1 MGELYYDTVFHDS
14 FGANVFHKYT
24 LSKNLQDFVNRLFP
38 LTEMPIIVI
47 DNAFKILAYTKTD
60 NLDDKMWNETMGSGY
75 YGDEI
80 IQEIIEKH
88 WVEDQKI
95 SSNEPFFRTHVSSQY
110 RHLISRIMFE
120 GTFFGSIVILC
131 VKDDVDD
138 LFKRMRFISDMLSR
152 FFIQDERIQVNKHR
166 YNEAIFIDLLM
177 GNIKTAALLHNRIS
191 STDLESYAY
200 FQLLSV
206 PLKDHNKIAASNLIK
221 NFEEMFP
228 ACWVVNYDEYIHALR
243 AFNGKVKISK
253 ETGHRLNAIAE
264 RYFTQ
269 ICLSGVTADLLE
281 LPIHY
286 RNNLHSFKIA
296 NMIDEKRVLL
306 EFENYRLFDLALTSV
321 GDDIDNLDNHIS
333 TQVLKLREYDRL
345 HGQNYF
351 ETLYNFLKYKE
362 SYCMT
367 ADRMYLHRNTVFYRI
382 SKIKEEFEINWDTF
396 EDYVSIFFSCI
407 LASYKDII
415 KKNKKGDPVRG

>member
-1 MGELYYDTVFHDS
+1 MGEFYYDTVFNDS
-14 FGANVFHKYT
+14 FGANVFQKYT
-24 LSKNLQDFVNRLFP
+24 LSRNLKDFVNRLFP
-38 LTEMPIIVI
+38 LIEMPIIVI
-47 DNAFKILAYTKTD
+47 DNAFKILAYANVD
-60 NLDDKMWNETMGSGY
+60 SLDDKMWNATLGSGY
-75 YGDEI
+75 YGDEVI
-80 IQEIIEKH
+80 KEIIEKH

-95 SSNEPFFRTHVSSQY
+95 SSNDPFFRTHISSQY

-138 LFKRMRFISDMLSR
+138 LFKRMQFISDMLSK
-152 FFIQDERIQVNKHR
+152 FFIQDERLQVNKHR

-177 GNIKTAALLHNRIS
+177 GNIKTATSLHNRIS
-191 STDLESYAY
+191 STDLENYTY

-206 PLKDHNKIAASNLIK
+206 PLKDHNKIAVSNLMK

-228 ACWVVNYDEYIHALR
+228 SCWVVNYDEYVHALR
-243 AFNGKVKISK
+243 AFNGKVKISE
-253 ETGHRLNAIAE
+253 ETGNRLNKIAE

-269 ICLSGVTADLLE
+269 ICLSGVTTDLLE

-296 NMIDEKRVLL
+296 NMINEKRVLL
-306 EFENYRLFDLALTSV
+306 EFENYKLLDLALTSV
-321 GDDIDNLDNHIS
+321 GNDINNLDNHIS

-362 SYCMT
+362 SYRMT
-367 ADRMYLHRNTVFYRI
+367 ADMMYLHRNTVLYRI
-382 SKIKEEFEINWDTF
+382 SRIKEEFEIKWDTF
-396 EDYVSIFFSCI
+396 EDYIDILFSCM
-407 LASYKDII
+407 LMLYKDII
-415 KKNKKGDPVRG
+415 KKNRKDDPVQG